1 MGLSQPKNLYM
12 KRYYLFFLMLMF
24 CASVLAQ
31 NVKVTGQV
39 KNAADRQPIP
49 GANVLVKGTSKG
61 TTTNMDGA
69 FTLDAKAN
77 DVLVVSFIGMKAQEI
92 RLNGQTTLSIMMETE
107 ASKME
112 EVVVVGYG
120 TSKAK
125 DLTAPISVVKSNDIV
140 KHATSSPMGA
150 LQGKVAG
157 VNIVSN
163 GQPGASP
170 DVRIRGVGSFGDT
183 KPLYVVDGM
192 FFDNISFLNNNDIE
206 DISILKDA
214 SAASIYGVRAANG
227 VVLVT
232 TKKGK
237 LNSPSVITYDGYV
250 GIQRATNKLKM
261 ASSEQYAT
269 MQLEKRNA
277 TDSAI
282 IKNSINVFGG
292 NLASLKPGTNTNWYN
307 ELLRDAAIQNHSLDI
322 SGGTD
327 KATYSFGGSYLFQEG
342 IMNAKNDYERF
353 NLRAKTDYK
362 VNSWLK
368 LGANVVV
375 SSSTLN
381 SPNNAAWQAAYQSPS
396 IFPVYDSRR
405 SAADAY
411 PEKFASPSQ
420 IGMANYFGNPVA
432 MAKYYNDKT
441 NATQVLPNF
450 YAEIHL
456 LPENKLVFKTSYNQE
471 ITFAQQRKYD
481 MAYMVG
487 PGQKNTNSNLNK
499 TNNFYRNYIVDN
511 TLTYTDQFGKHGITM
526 LVGNSIRDDSW
537 RNLWG
542 NATGVPGEKE
552 ENLYISQ
559 GNAAGRTTG
568 DDGSSYRGLSYFGR
582 LAYSFDGKYLLSA
595 TMRADGSSKYQEKWG
610 YFPSVGAA
618 WVVSDEPFMKDQKVV
633 DFLKIRASW
642 GKLGNDKVA
651 ASDGFASVS
660 QGLWTSGVYGS
671 TTLPGYINQQYFSW
685 LRWEVVNEL
694 NVGFE
699 ANFLGS
705 RLATSFDYYR
715 RNTENAVINAPL
727 PMGAGY
733 LLGNNGEIRNSG
745 FEVTASWSDKINN
758 DFSYTV
764 GMNLTT
770 IKNEV
775 VSLNGLPYL
784 YGGSAEFRTISKI
797 GEPLNAY
804 YGHEIA
810 GVYQNAAQIAAD
822 PIAVANGLKPG
833 DFKYVDQNKDGVI
846 DDKDR
851 VILGSPT
858 PDFTYG
864 FNVGL
869 SYKNLEF
876 SAVFQ
881 GQSGNEI
888 VNRKRGDRRW
898 QSDINYDEDMVVNR
912 WTGEGSTN
920 SYPSAAG
927 SVNPWN
933 ISKFN
938 SFYIEDGSYFRI
950 QNVQL
955 AYTLSKRKIGTFNLP
970 TIRFSVM
977 AERPY
982 TYFKS
987 NGFTPEVANG
997 FDSQVYPL
1005 AATYSFG
1012 IRIVY

>member
-1 MGLSQPKNLYM
+1 ML
-12 KRYYLFFLMLMF
+12 LFTT
-24 CASVLAQ
+24 SIWAQ
-31 NVKVTGQV
+31 SIKVTGQV
-39 KNAADRQPIP
+39 LDGASKQPIP
-49 GANVLVKGTSKG
+49 GVNILVKGTNNG
-61 TTTNMDGA
+61 VTTTPDGT
-69 FTLDAKAN
+69 FSINAKVN
-77 DVLVVSFIGMKAQEI
+77 DVLVVSFVGMKSQSVQLKSNEPLTI
-92 RLNGQTTLSIMMETE
+92 VLESDSRQMD
-107 ASKME
+107 

-125 DLTAPISVVKSNDIV
+125 DLTAPIAVVKSSDIV

-157 VNIVSN
+157 LNIINN

-170 DVRIRGVGSFGDT
+170 EVRIRGIGSFGDT

-192 FFDNISFLNNNDIE
+192 FFSDISFLNNNDIE

-232 TKKGK
+232 TKKGR
-237 LNSPSVITYDGYV
+237 LNSKSTITYDGYV
-250 GIQRATNKLKM
+250 GVQKATNVLKM
-261 ASSEQYAT
+261 ANSQQYAM

-277 TDSAI
+277 TDSSVI
-282 IKNSINVFGG
+282 RNSINQFGG
-292 NLASLKPGTNTNWYN
+292 NLASMTPGTNTSWYN
-307 ELLRDAAIQNHSLDI
+307 QLLRDAVMQNHSLDV
-322 SGGTD
+322 SGGNS
-327 KATYSFGGSYLFQEG
+327 KATYSFGGSYLYQEG

-353 NLRAKTDYK
+353 NLRAKTDYL
-362 VNSWLK
+362 VDSWLK
-368 LGANVVV
+368 LGASLVV

-381 SPNNAAWQAAYQSPS
+381 SPNNTAWQAAYQSPS

-441 NATQVLPNF
+441 LGTQIIPTF
-450 YAEIHL
+450 SAEIHF
-456 LPENKLVFKTSYNQE
+456 LPENKLVFRTAYNQE
-471 ITFAQQRKYD
+471 ITFSQHRKYD
-481 MAYMVG
+481 MAYKVG
-487 PGQKNTNSNLNK
+487 PGQLNSTSNLKKEDNY
-499 TNNFYRNYIVDN
+499 YRNYVWDN
-511 TLTYTDQFGKHGITM
+511 TLTYTDNFGKHNLTA
-526 LVGNSIRDDSW
+526 LLGNSIRDESW

-542 NATGVPGEKE
+542 NATGVPYERE

-568 DDGSSYRGLSYFGR
+568 DDGSTNRGLSYFGR
-582 LAYSFDGKYLLSA
+582 VAYNYDGKYLLSA

-610 YFPSVGAA
+610 YFPSAGAA
-618 WVVSDEPFMKDQKVV
+618 WVVTEEPFMKQQSVV

-642 GKLGNDKVA
+642 GQLGNDKIQ
-651 ASDGFASVS
+651 ASDGFASI
-660 QGLWTSGVYGS
+660 QQNLGTSGVFGNS
-671 TTLPGYINQQYFSW
+671 VINGYINQVYFSY

-694 NVGFE
+694 NAGFD
-699 ANFLGS
+699 ANFLKN
-705 RLATSFDYYR
+705 RLVTSFDYYR
-715 RNTENAVINAPL
+715 RTTSNAVINAPL
-727 PMGAGY
+727 AMGAGS
-733 LLGNNGEIRNSG
+733 LLGNNGKIRNSG
-745 FEVTASWSDKINN
+745 IEATISWQDKIGS
-758 DFSYTV
+758 DFSYNI
-764 GMNLTT
+764 GANITT
-770 IKNEV
+770 IKNRV
-775 VSLNGLPYL
+775 VNLNGLPYL
-784 YGGSAEFRTISKI
+784 LGGTAEFRTISEV
-797 GEPLNAY
+797 GHPLNAFF
-804 YGHEIA
+804 GNRIA
-810 GVYQNAAQIAAD
+810 GVYQNAAEIAAD

-833 DFKYVDQNKDGVI
+833 DFKYVDENKDGVI

-851 VILGSPT
+851 VILGSPI
-858 PDFTYG
+858 PNFTYG

-869 SYKNLEF
+869 SYKALEF
-876 SAVFQ
+876 SATFQ
-881 GQSGNEI
+881 GQSGNKI

-927 SVNPWN
+927 TINPWN

-938 SFYIEDGSYFRI
+938 SFYIEDGSYIRI
-950 QNVQL
+950 QNIQL
-955 AYTLSKRKIGTFNLP
+955 AYSLTNKKIGSFTVP
-970 TIRFSVM
+970 TIRFSLM

-982 TYFKS
+982 TFFKS

-997 FDSQVYPL
+997 FDTQVYPL